1 MSTFYTAPP
10 IYNTG
15 GWGFRGDIPTFN
27 PSGILDDVSETGK
40 TDVTLSNVY
49 YAGDDTFS
57 HLNTRVDFDI
67 DPKFDLVGETHRFNS
82 TNKLSNLTE
91 AYSLFYRSD
100 SSNKVSNLTLFDS
113 LFKSHSVRTLYKITP
128 RFDLVGETDRFNTS
142 NSLSIITNQ
151 SSAFSNTII
160 KATYKV
166 DPTFN
171 LTGAPERVGGIL
183 TLPSI
188 NNINAPVETNKTIK
202 SFSSYETTNYVRRGH
217 RHKLKT
223 TLSDVSLA
231 SNNLQRLM
239 RLSSSVSQFNYFL
252 EEVISAKD
260 KAFLQSIYY
269 SKIGNQITTL
279 TSNSLSSI
287 QKSKVEN
294 SKFEA
299 LASISSSFQHKIHGN
314 IRSTRLKTSNE
325 LELNIFKES
334 LMKDIKSYVSP
345 DGTLYFLNRKY
356 VSISNSPDGTNYF
369 NNSLFKRLK
378 IYVSPD
384 DTNYL
389 RSSFIKGKT
398 STLVNLGYNLKE
410 MHEGFSRTT
419 TLPNINTI
427 STPIGKSFGK
437 INVDK
442 LNFYIKPSQKAF
454 FTNTLNQVNYNP
466 VPFYEGQTQ
475 SSFPTGLEFPKIR
488 YQTAEP
494 DYTKASTGSN
504 TYGYIQYEGLDAG
517 NLFFYEPDADSYK
530 WAYFEYNIRSG
541 IFNPCEFP
549 ETADRTLDPVQISS
563 RSNKGDNPYWYL
575 PDLLTIDSTIHTV
588 DGAPCQYIAQENSR
602 FAEIFLEDDTL
613 LLPENFEQT
622 GQLFEI

>member
-40 TDVTLSNVY
+40 IDATLSNVY
-49 YAGDDTFS
+49 YVGDKDRRFNFRLDPTFN
-57 HLNTRVDFDI
+57 LDNLIAPKVDFEI

-82 TNKLSNLTE
+82 TNRLSNLTLTRNRITILTSS
-91 AYSLFYRSD
+91 SLLISHQHLPFFAK
-100 SSNKVSNLTLFDS
+100 SS
-113 LFKSHSVRTLYKITP
+113 
-128 RFDLVGETDRFNTS
+128 
-142 NSLSIITNQ
+142 
-151 SSAFSNTII
+151 

-171 LTGAPERVGGIL
+171 LTGAPERIGGVL
-183 TLPSI
+183 TFPSI

-202 SFSSYETTNYVRRGH
+202 SFNSYETTNYVRKGH

-223 TLSDVSLA
+223 TLSGVSLA

-239 RLSSSVSQFNYFL
+239 RLSSSVGQFNYFS
-252 EEVISAKD
+252 EEVIKAKD
-260 KAFLQSIYY
+260 KTSLQSIYH
-269 SKIGNQITTL
+269 SKTADIAGL
-279 TSNSLSSI
+279 VSTSLSI

-299 LASISSSFQHKIHGN
+299 LASISSSFTHKLHGN
-314 IRSTRLKTSNE
+314 IRSTRLKTNNE

-356 VSISNSPDGTNYF
+356 VSISNSPDDINYF
-369 NNSLFKRLK
+369 NDNLSKRVK

-384 DTNYL
+384 GTNYL
-389 RSSFIKGKT
+389 RSSFVKGKT

-410 MHEGFSRTT
+410 MYEGFSRIT

-454 FTNTLNQVNYNP
+454 FTNTLNQVNYNSI
-466 VPFYEGQTQ
+466 PFSEGQTK

-504 TYGYIQYEGLDAG
+504 TYGYIQYEGIDAG

-563 RSNKGDNPYWYL
+563 RSNKGDNPFWYL
-575 PDLLTIDSTIHTV
+575 PDLLTIDSTIHTA
-588 DGAPCQYIAQENSR
+588 DGAPCQYISQENSR
-602 FAEIFLEDDTL
+602 FAEIFLEDETL

>member
-27 PSGILDDVSETGK
+27 PTGSFDTPAETGK
-40 TDVTLSNVY
+40 ITVSTSNIQHFAKENRKDVNLEI
-49 YAGDDTFS
+49 DPTFN
-57 HLNTRVDFDI
+57 LDNLIAPRVDFDI
-67 DPKFDLVGETHRFNS
+67 DPKFDLVGEAHRFNS
-82 TNKLSNLTE
+82 TNEL
-91 AYSLFYRSD
+91 
-100 SSNKVSNLTLFDS
+100 SNLTLFDS
-113 LFKSHSVRTLYKITP
+113 LFKSHSARTLYKITP

-151 SSAFSNTII
+151 SSAFSNTTI

-171 LTGAPERVGGIL
+171 LTGAPERIGGTL

-188 NNINAPVETNKTIK
+188 SNINASVETSKTIK
-202 SFSSYETTNYVRRGH
+202 SFNSPEGTNYFGIKNK
-217 RHKLKT
+217 HKLKT
-223 TLSDVSLA
+223 TLSNIRLNA
-231 SNNLQRLM
+231 NKLQGSTKLNF
-239 RLSSSVSQFNYFL
+239 SVGQFNYFSG
-252 EEVISAKD
+252 EVIKAKD
-260 KAFLQSIYY
+260 KTSLQSIYH
-269 SKIGNQITTL
+269 SRTADVAGL
-279 TSNSLSSI
+279 VSTSLSI

-299 LASISSSFQHKIHGN
+299 LASISSSFSHKLHGN
-314 IRSTRLKTSNE
+314 IRSTRLKTNNE

-356 VSISNSPDGTNYF
+356 VTISNSPDGTNY
-369 NNSLFKRLK
+369 
-378 IYVSPD
+378 
-384 DTNYL
+384 L
-389 RSSFIKGKT
+389 RSSFIRGKTLGDLGGANYFRSSFVKGKI
-398 STLVNLGYNLKE
+398 SALVNLGYNLKE
-410 MHEGFSRTT
+410 MYEGFSRTT

-437 INVDK
+437 ISVDK
-442 LNFYIKPSQKAF
+442 LNFYIKPSQKVF

-466 VPFYEGQTQ
+466 VPFSEGQTQ

>member
-27 PSGILDDVSETGK
+27 PTGALDDFSETGK
-40 TDVTLSNVY
+40 VSVDPIFNLFNQ
-49 YAGDDTFS
+49 DTFS
-57 HLNTRVDFDI
+57 HLNTKIDFGL
-67 DPKFDLVGETHRFNS
+67 DPKFNTP
-82 TNKLSNLTE
+82 
-91 AYSLFYRSD
+91 YSPFEG
-100 SSNKVSNLTLFDS
+100 
-113 LFKSHSVRTLYKITP
+113 HSAKTSYKINP
-128 RFDLVGETDRFNTS
+128 SIVNASPLVTKIDFG
-142 NSLSIITNQ
+142 L
-151 SSAFSNTII
+151 
-160 KATYKV
+160 
-166 DPTFN
+166 DPMFN
-171 LTGAPERVGGIL
+171 LTGGPERERIGGIL
-183 TLPSI
+183 TFPSI
-188 NNINAPVETNKTIK
+188 NNINVPVETSKTIK
-202 SFSSYETTNYVRRGH
+202 SFNSLEGANYFGVKNK
-217 RHKLKT
+217 HKLKT
-223 TLSDVSLA
+223 TLSNIRL
-231 SNNLQRLM
+231 NTNKLQG
-239 RLSSSVSQFNYFL
+239 STKFNFSVGQFNYFL
-252 EEVISAKD
+252 EENIGAKD
-260 KAFLQSIYY
+260 KTSLQSIHH
-269 SKIGNQITTL
+269 SRTNDVAGL
-279 TSNSLSSI
+279 VSTSLSI
-287 QKSKVEN
+287 QKSKIEK

-299 LASISSSFQHKIHGN
+299 LTSISSSFQHKLHGN

-345 DGTLYFLNRKY
+345 DGT
-356 VSISNSPDGTNYF
+356 NYF
-369 NNSLFKRLK
+369 NDNLSKELK
-378 IYVSPD
+378 SYVSPD
-384 DTNYL
+384 GTNYL
-389 RSSFIKGKT
+389 RSSFVKGKI

-410 MHEGFSRTT
+410 MYEGFFRTT

-427 STPIGKSFGK
+427 NTPIGKSFGK
-437 INVDK
+437 ISVDK

-466 VPFYEGQTQ
+466 VPFSEGQTQ

-575 PDLLTIDSTIHTV
+575 PDLLTIDSTIHTA

-602 FAEIFLEDDTL
+602 FAEIFLEDDNL

>member
-27 PSGILDDVSETGK
+27 PTGSFDAPAETGK
-40 TDVTLSNVY
+40 ITVSTSNIQHFAKENRRDVNLEI
-49 YAGDDTFS
+49 DPTFN
-57 HLNTRVDFDI
+57 LDNLIAPRVDFDI
-67 DPKFDLVGETHRFNS
+67 DPKFDLVGGETHRFNS

-91 AYSLFYRSD
+91 AYSLFHRSD
-100 SSNKVSNLTLFDS
+100 SSNKVSNLTLARNRITILTSSS
-113 LFKSHSVRTLYKITP
+113 LLISHQHLPFFAKRS
-128 RFDLVGETDRFNTS
+128 
-142 NSLSIITNQ
+142 
-151 SSAFSNTII
+151 

-171 LTGAPERVGGIL
+171 LTGAPERIGGTL

-188 NNINAPVETNKTIK
+188 SNINAPVETSKTIK
-202 SFSSYETTNYVRRGH
+202 SFNSPEGTNYFGIKNK
-217 RHKLKT
+217 HKLKT
-223 TLSDVSLA
+223 TLSNIRLNA
-231 SNNLQRLM
+231 NKLQGSTKLNF
-239 RLSSSVSQFNYFL
+239 SVGQFNYFS
-252 EEVISAKD
+252 EEVIKAKD
-260 KAFLQSIYY
+260 KTSLQSIYH
-269 SKIGNQITTL
+269 SRTADVAGL
-279 TSNSLSSI
+279 VSTSLSI

-299 LASISSSFQHKIHGN
+299 LASISSSFSHKLHGN
-314 IRSTRLKTSNE
+314 IRSTRLKTNNE

-345 DGTLYFLNRKY
+345 DGTLYLLNRKY
-356 VSISNSPDGTNYF
+356 VTISNSLDG
-369 NNSLFKRLK
+369 
-378 IYVSPD
+378 
-384 DTNYL
+384 TNYL
-389 RSSFIKGKT
+389 RSSFIRGKTLGDLGGANYFRSSFVKGKI
-398 STLVNLGYNLKE
+398 SALVNLGYNLKE

-437 INVDK
+437 ISVDK
-442 LNFYIKPSQKAF
+442 LNFYIKPSQKVF

-466 VPFYEGQTQ
+466 APFSEGQTQ

>member
-27 PSGILDDVSETGK
+27 PTGALDDFSETGK
-40 TDVTLSNVY
+40 VSVDPIFNLFNQ
-49 YAGDDTFS
+49 DTFS
-57 HLNTRVDFDI
+57 HLNTKIDFGL
-67 DPKFDLVGETHRFNS
+67 DPKFNT
-82 TNKLSNLTE
+82 
-91 AYSLFYRSD
+91 AYSPFEG
-100 SSNKVSNLTLFDS
+100 
-113 LFKSHSVRTLYKITP
+113 HSAKTSYKINP
-128 RFDLVGETDRFNTS
+128 SIVNASPLVTKIDFG
-142 NSLSIITNQ
+142 L
-151 SSAFSNTII
+151 
-160 KATYKV
+160 
-166 DPTFN
+166 DPMFN
-171 LTGAPERVGGIL
+171 LTGGPERERIASILTFPSFNLTGGPERERVGGIL
-183 TLPSI
+183 TFPSI
-188 NNINAPVETNKTIK
+188 NNINVPVETSKTIK
-202 SFSSYETTNYVRRGH
+202 SFNSLEGANYFGVKNK
-217 RHKLKT
+217 HKLKT
-223 TLSDVSLA
+223 TLSNIRLNTNKLQGTTKLNFSVGQFNYLNDNLSKELKSYVSPDGT
-231 SNNLQRLM
+231 
-239 RLSSSVSQFNYFL
+239 NYFL
-252 EEVISAKD
+252 EENINAKD
-260 KAFLQSIYY
+260 KTSLQSIYH
-269 SKIGNQITTL
+269 SRTNDVAGL
-279 TSNSLSSI
+279 VSTSLSI
-287 QKSKVEN
+287 QKSKIEK

-299 LASISSSFQHKIHGN
+299 LTSISSSFQHKLHGN

-334 LMKDIKSYVSP
+334 LMKDIKSYVSH
-345 DGTLYFLNRKY
+345 
-356 VSISNSPDGTNYF
+356 DGTNYF
-369 NNSLFKRLK
+369 
-378 IYVSPD
+378 
-384 DTNYL
+384 
-389 RSSFIKGKT
+389 RSSFVKGKT

-410 MHEGFSRTT
+410 MYEGFFRTT

-427 STPIGKSFGK
+427 NTPIGKSFGK
-437 INVDK
+437 ISVDK

-454 FTNTLNQVNYNP
+454 FTNTLNQVNYDP
-466 VPFYEGQTQ
+466 IPFSEGQTQ

-494 DYTKASTGSN
+494 DYTKSSTGSN

-517 NLFFYEPDADSYK
+517 NLFFYEPDADSYR

-575 PDLLTIDSTIHTV
+575 PDLLTIDSTIHTA

-602 FAEIFLEDDTL
+602 FAEIFLEDDNL

>member
-27 PSGILDDVSETGK
+27 PTGVLDDFSETGK
-40 TDVTLSNVY
+40 VSVDPIFNLFNQ
-49 YAGDDTFS
+49 DTFS
-57 HLNTRVDFDI
+57 HLNAKIDFGL
-67 DPKFDLVGETHRFNS
+67 DPKFNT
-82 TNKLSNLTE
+82 
-91 AYSLFYRSD
+91 AYSPFEGNSAKT
-100 SSNKVSNLTLFDS
+100 S
-113 LFKSHSVRTLYKITP
+113 YKITP
-128 RFDLVGETDRFNTS
+128 
-142 NSLSIITNQ
+142 SIVSASPLITKID
-151 SSAFSNTII
+151 FEL
-160 KATYKV
+160 

-171 LTGAPERVGGIL
+171 LTGKGPERIGGIL
-183 TLPSI
+183 TFPSI
-188 NNINAPVETNKTIK
+188 NNINVSVETSKTIK
-202 SFSSYETTNYVRRGH
+202 SFNSPEGTNYFGTKNK
-217 RHKLKT
+217 HKLKT
-223 TLSDVSLA
+223 TLNNIKLNTNKLQGATKLNFSVGQFNYFNDYLSKELKSYVSPD
-231 SNNLQRLM
+231 SI
-239 RLSSSVSQFNYFL
+239 NYFL
-252 EEVISAKD
+252 EENISAKD
-260 KAFLQSIYY
+260 RVSLQSIYH
-269 SKIGNQITTL
+269 SKIRNQITTL
-279 TSNSLSSI
+279 ASNSLSSI
-287 QKSKVEN
+287 QKSKIEK

-299 LASISSSFQHKIHGN
+299 LTSISSSFGHKLHGN

-334 LMKDIKSYVSP
+334 LMKDIKSYVS
-345 DGTLYFLNRKY
+345 L
-356 VSISNSPDGTNYF
+356 DGTNYF
-369 NNSLFKRLK
+369 
-378 IYVSPD
+378 
-384 DTNYL
+384 
-389 RSSFIKGKT
+389 RSSFVKGKT

-410 MHEGFSRTT
+410 MYEGFFRTT

-427 STPIGKSFGK
+427 NTPIGKSFGK
-437 INVDK
+437 ISVDK

-454 FTNTLNQVNYNP
+454 FTNTLNQVNYDP
-466 VPFYEGQTQ
+466 VPFSEGQTQ

-494 DYTKASTGSN
+494 DYTKSSTGSN

-517 NLFFYEPDADSYK
+517 NLFFYEPDADSYR

-575 PDLLTIDSTIHTV
+575 PDLLTIDSTIHTA

-602 FAEIFLEDDTL
+602 FAEIFLEDDNL